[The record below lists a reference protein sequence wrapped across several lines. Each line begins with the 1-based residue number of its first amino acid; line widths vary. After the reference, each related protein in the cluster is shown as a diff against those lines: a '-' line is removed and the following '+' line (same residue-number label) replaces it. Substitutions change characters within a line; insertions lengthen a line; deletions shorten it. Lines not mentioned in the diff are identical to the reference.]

1 MPDVNDRVEWLTAI
15 RRLTQLHVVGL
26 QLLDLLPDANGLA
39 LLHLVPERLLAALA
53 PRVRLPH
60 QLRRRLPEVA
70 DHALGGVTLHRV
82 RDRVQVDGALVRAV
96 P

>member
-1 MPDVNDRVEWLTAI
+1 
-15 RRLTQLHVVGL
+15 
-26 QLLDLLPDANGLA
+26 
-39 LLHLVPERLLAALA
+39 
-53 PRVRLPH
+53 VRLPH